1 MSNASSYITLWREH
15 KMRFIKN
22 LFLTTILTSVLAVFT
37 TSANADCKARLGDFD
52 WSSANIHTAITQ
64 FILEKGYGCE
74 VSVTKGSTT
83 PIMAAHYDKQLDVI
97 TEVWYDNIIANYEP
111 HEQAGTIMNIGVN
124 TPDSQ
129 QAFYVDKATA
139 DKYNLKSVEDMKDP
153 KIAALF
159 KDPEDP
165 SKGRMTSCISGWT
178 CYTVN
183 LVKHIEYG
191 LDKYYTN
198 FDPGSGGAL
207 DAAIAGAFA
216 KKQPI
221 FTYYWAPT
229 GLMGKVDLVRLEE
242 PKYDAKCWN
251 DMSQVVE
258 AIKADGPGAYKK
270 SCACEYQ
277 DMALTKS
284 VLTDW
289 AKAHPKETEFLKKY
303 TIPTATVNTMLA
315 FYEDES
321 GGDMEATAIHFL
333 KNESMWKNWVPG
345 DVAKKVE
352 AAL

>member
-1 MSNASSYITLWREH
+1 M
-15 KMRFIKN
+15 K
-22 LFLTTILTSVLAVFT
+22 FLKKLGLSMLLASVLSLGT
-37 TSANADCKARLGDFD
+37 TSANAECKARLGDFD
-52 WSSANIHTAITQ
+52 WSSANIHTAIAD
-64 FILEKGYGCE
+64 FILTNGYGCKVE
-74 VSVTKGSTT
+74 VTKGSTT

-111 HEQAGTIMNIGVN
+111 HVEAGTIMNIGVN

-129 QAFYVDKATA
+129 QAFYVDKTTA

-183 LVKHIEYG
+183 LVKQKEYG
-191 LDKYYTN
+191 LDKFYTN

-216 KKQPI
+216 KKKPI

-229 GLMGKVDLVRLEE
+229 GLMGKVDLVRLKE
-242 PKYDAKCWN
+242 PKFDSDCWN
-251 DMSQVVE
+251 KMSAVVE
-258 AIKADGPGAYKK
+258 DIKANGPDAYKS
-270 SCACEYQ
+270 SCACEYR

-289 AKAHPKETEFLKKY
+289 AKAHPEETKFLKKY
-303 TIPTATVNTMLA
+303 TIPTATVNKMLA

-321 GGDMEATAIHFL
+321 DGDMELTAKEYL
-333 KNESMWKNWVPG
+333 KSETAWTSWVPA
-345 DVAKKVE
+345 DVASKVK

>member
-1 MSNASSYITLWREH
+1 MKFLKKLSLSV
-15 KMRFIKN
+15 
-22 LFLTTILTSVLAVFT
+22 LFASVLALGT
-37 TSANADCKARLGDFD
+37 TSANAECKARLGDFD
-52 WSSANIHTAITQ
+52 WSSANIHTAIAD
-64 FILEKGYGCE
+64 FILTNGYGCKVE
-74 VSVTKGSTT
+74 VTKGSTT

-111 HEQAGTIMNIGVN
+111 HVEAGTIMNIGVN

-129 QAFYVDKATA
+129 QAFYVDKTTA

-183 LVKHIEYG
+183 LVKQKEYG
-191 LDKYYTN
+191 LDKFYTN

-216 KKQPI
+216 KKKPI

-229 GLMGKVDLVRLEE
+229 GLMGKVDLVRLTE
-242 PKYDAKCWN
+242 PKFNKKCWD
-251 DMSQVVE
+251 DMSAVVE
-258 AIKADGPGAYKK
+258 DIKANGPDAYKP
-270 SCACEYQ
+270 SCACEYR

-289 AKAHPKETEFLKKY
+289 AKAHPKETKFLEKY
-303 TIPTATVNTMLA
+303 TVPTATVNKMLA

-321 GGDMEATAIHFL
+321 DGDMELTAKQFL
-333 KNESMWKNWVPG
+333 KTESMWKKWVPA
-345 DVAKKVE
+345 DVAAKVS

>member
-1 MSNASSYITLWREH
+1 MKFLKKIGLSV
-15 KMRFIKN
+15 
-22 LFLTTILTSVLAVFT
+22 LFASVLALGT
-37 TSANADCKARLGDFD
+37 TSANAECKARLGDFD
-52 WSSANIHTAITQ
+52 WSSANIHTAITD
-64 FILEKGYGCE
+64 FILTNGYGCKVE
-74 VSVTKGSTT
+74 VTKGSTT

-111 HEQAGTIMNIGVN
+111 HVEAGTIMNIGVN

-129 QAFYVDKATA
+129 QAFYVDKTTA

-183 LVKHIEYG
+183 LVKQKEYG
-191 LDKYYTN
+191 LDKFYTN

-216 KKQPI
+216 KKKPI

-229 GLMGKVDLVRLEE
+229 GLMGKVDLVRLKE
-242 PKYDAKCWN
+242 PKFSKKCWD
-251 DMSQVVE
+251 DMSAVVE
-258 AIKADGPGAYKK
+258 DIKANGPDAYKP
-270 SCACEYQ
+270 SCACEYR

-284 VLTDW
+284 VLTEW
-289 AKAHPKETEFLKKY
+289 AKAHPKETKFLKKY
-303 TIPTATVNTMLA
+303 SIPTATVNKMLA

-321 GGDMEATAIHFL
+321 DGDMELTAKEFL
-333 KNESMWKNWVPG
+333 KTESMWKKWVPAY
-345 DVAKKVE
+345 VATKVS

>member
-1 MSNASSYITLWREH
+1 MKFLKKLGLSV
-15 KMRFIKN
+15 
-22 LFLTTILTSVLAVFT
+22 LFASVLALGT
-37 TSANADCKARLGDFD
+37 TSANAECKARLGDFD
-52 WSSANIHTAITQ
+52 WSSANIHTAIAD
-64 FILEKGYGCE
+64 FILTNGYGCKVE
-74 VSVTKGSTT
+74 VTKGSTT

-111 HEQAGTIMNIGVN
+111 HVEAGTIMNIGVN

-129 QAFYVDKATA
+129 QAFYVDKTTA

-183 LVKHIEYG
+183 LVKQKEYG
-191 LDKYYTN
+191 LDKFYTN

-216 KKQPI
+216 KKKPI

-229 GLMGKVDLVRLEE
+229 GLMGKVDLVRLTE
-242 PKYDAKCWN
+242 PKFSKKCWD
-251 DMSQVVE
+251 DMSAVVE
-258 AIKADGPGAYKK
+258 DIKANGPDAYKP
-270 SCACEYQ
+270 SCACEYR

-284 VLTDW
+284 VLTEW
-289 AKAHPKETEFLKKY
+289 AKAHPEETKFLEKY
-303 TIPTATVNTMLA
+303 TVPTATVNKMLA

-321 GGDMEATAIHFL
+321 DGDMELTAKQFL
-333 KNESMWKNWVPG
+333 KTESMWKNWVPA
-345 DVAKKVE
+345 DVASKVS

>member
-1 MSNASSYITLWREH
+1 M
-15 KMRFIKN
+15 
-22 LFLTTILTSVLAVFT
+22 
-37 TSANADCKARLGDFD
+37 
-52 WSSANIHTAITQ
+52 
-64 FILEKGYGCE
+64 
-74 VSVTKGSTT
+74 
-83 PIMAAHYDKQLDVI
+83 I

-303 TIPTATVNTMLA
+303 TIPTATVNKMLA

-321 GGDMEATAIHFL
+321 GGDMEATAIEFL
-333 KNESMWKNWVPG
+333 QTESMWKDWVPA
-345 DVAKKVE
+345 DVAKKVS

>member
-1 MSNASSYITLWREH
+1 MKLFKNFLISSV
-15 KMRFIKN
+15 FVS
-22 LFLTTILTSVLAVFT
+22 LFSLVATGAK
-37 TSANADCKARLGDFD
+37 ADCKARLGDFD

-97 TEVWYDNIIANYEP
+97 TEVWYDNIIGNYKP
-111 HEQAGTIMNIGVN
+111 HEEAGTIMNIGIN

-139 DKYNLKSVEDMKDP
+139 DKYNLKSVDDMKDP

-183 LVKHIEYG
+183 LVKQKEYG

-242 PKYDAKCWN
+242 PKYSADCWN

-258 AIKADGPGAYKK
+258 AIKADGPGAYRKT
-270 SCACEYQ
+270 CACEYQ

-303 TIPTATVNTMLA
+303 TIPTATVNKMLA

-321 GGDMEATAIHFL
+321 GGDMEATAIEFL
-333 KNESMWKNWVPG
+333 QTESMWKDWVPA
-345 DVAKKVE
+345 DVAKKVS

>member
-1 MSNASSYITLWREH
+1 MKFL
-15 KMRFIKN
+15 KK
-22 LFLTTILTSVLAVFT
+22 LFLSTLLVATFSLLG
-37 TSANADCKARLGDFD
+37 TSANAQCKARLGDFD

-111 HEQAGTIMNIGVN
+111 HVEAGTIMNIGVN

-139 DKYNLKSVEDMKDP
+139 DKYNLKSVDDMKDP

-183 LVKHIEYG
+183 MVKHIEYG

-229 GLMGKVDLVRLEE
+229 GLMGKVDLVRLAE
-242 PKYDAKCWN
+242 PKYDANCWGK
-251 DMSQVVE
+251 MSAVVE
-258 AIKADGPGAYKK
+258 DIKANGPSAYKK

>member
-1 MSNASSYITLWREH
+1 
-15 KMRFIKN
+15 MRNLKN
-22 LFLTTILTSVLAVFT
+22 ILLTTILASMLAVFT
-37 TSANADCKARLGDFD
+37 TSANAKCKARLGDFD
-52 WSSANIHTAITQ
+52 WSSANIHTAITT

-83 PIMAAHYDKQLDVI
+83 PIMAAHYDGQLDVI

-111 HEQAGTIMNIGVN
+111 HEKAGTIINIGVN

-129 QAFYVDKATA
+129 QAFYVDKTTA
-139 DKYNLKSVEDMKDP
+139 DKYNLKSVDDMKDP

-183 LVKHIEYG
+183 LVKQIEYG

-216 KKQPI
+216 KKKPI

-229 GLMGKVDLVRLEE
+229 GLMGKVDLVRLTAVS
-242 PKYDAKCWN
+242 YTH
-251 DMSQVVE
+251 
-258 AIKADGPGAYKK
+258 
-270 SCACEYQ
+270 
-277 DMALTKS
+277 LR
-284 VLTDW
+284 
-289 AKAHPKETEFLKKY
+289 AHET
-303 TIPTATVNTMLA
+303 
-315 FYEDES
+315 
-321 GGDMEATAIHFL
+321 
-333 KNESMWKNWVPG
+333 
-345 DVAKKVE
+345 
-352 AAL
+352 

>member
-1 MSNASSYITLWREH
+1 MKFFKKLTISIFFLSSLI
-15 KMRFIKN
+15 
-22 LFLTTILTSVLAVFT
+22 S
-37 TSANADCKARLGDFD
+37 TSANAGDCKARLGDFD

-64 FILEKGYGCE
+64 FILEKGYDCE

-111 HEQAGTIMNIGVN
+111 HEQAGTIQNIGVN

-183 LVKHIEYG
+183 MVKQKEYG
-191 LDKYYTN
+191 LDEFYTN

-216 KKQPI
+216 KKKPI

-229 GLMGKVDLVRLEE
+229 GLMGKVDLVRLSE
-242 PKYDAKCWN
+242 PAFDSDCWN
-251 DMSQVVE
+251 RMSAVVE
-258 AIKADGPGAYKK
+258 DIKANGPDVYKP
-270 SCACEYQ
+270 SCACEYR

-289 AKAHPKETEFLKKY
+289 AKAHPAETAFLEKY
-303 TIPTATVNTMLA
+303 TIPTATVNKMLA

-321 GGDMEATAIHFL
+321 DGDMELTAKEFL
-333 KNESMWKNWVPG
+333 KTETMWKSWVPA
-345 DVAKKVE
+345 DVASKVT

>member
-1 MSNASSYITLWREH
+1 
-15 KMRFIKN
+15 MRFLRN
-22 LFLTTILTSVLAVFT
+22 LFLSTLFASALAMFT
-37 TSANADCKARLGDFD
+37 TSANAACKARLGDFD
-52 WSSANIHTAITQ
+52 WSSANIHTAISQ

-97 TEVWYDNIIANYEP
+97 TEVWYDNIIGNYKPVED
-111 HEQAGTIMNIGVN
+111 AGIIMNIGVN

-229 GLMGKVDLVRLEE
+229 GLMGKVDLVRLTE
-242 PKYDAKCWN
+242 PKYEADCWN
-251 DMSQVVE
+251 DMSKVVE
-258 AIKADGPGAYKK
+258 AIKADGPSAYRKT
-270 SCACEYQ
+270 CACEYQ

-289 AKAHPKETEFLKKY
+289 AKAHPAETEFLKKY
-303 TIPTATVNTMLA
+303 TIPTATVNKMLA

-333 KNESMWKNWVPG
+333 KNETMWKSWVPA
-345 DVAKKVE
+345 DVAKKVS

>member
-1 MSNASSYITLWREH
+1 MKLFKNFLISSVFVSL
-15 KMRFIKN
+15 
-22 LFLTTILTSVLAVFT
+22 LSVFT

-111 HEQAGTIMNIGVN
+111 HVEAGTIMNIGVN

-139 DKYNLKSVEDMKDP
+139 DKYNLKSVEDMKKP
-153 KIAALF
+153 EIAKLF
-159 KDPEDP
+159 ADPEDP

-183 LVKHIEYG
+183 LVKQIEYG

-242 PKYDAKCWN
+242 PKYNADCWN

-258 AIKADGPGAYKK
+258 AIKADGPGAYRKT
-270 SCACEYQ
+270 CACEYQ

-289 AKAHPKETEFLKKY
+289 AKAHPAETEFLKKY
-303 TIPTATVNTMLA
+303 TIPTATVNKMLA

-321 GGDMEATAIHFL
+321 GGDMEATAVHFL
-333 KNESMWKNWVPG
+333 KNETMWKDWIPS
-345 DVAKKVE
+345 DVASKVS

>member
-1 MSNASSYITLWREH
+1 MKFLKKLGLSV
-15 KMRFIKN
+15 
-22 LFLTTILTSVLAVFT
+22 LFASVLALGT
-37 TSANADCKARLGDFD
+37 TSANAECKARLGDFD
-52 WSSANIHTAITQ
+52 WSSANIHTAIAD
-64 FILEKGYGCE
+64 FILTNGYGCQVE
-74 VSVTKGSTT
+74 VTKGSTT

-111 HEQAGTIMNIGVN
+111 HVEAGTIMNIGVN

-129 QAFYVDKATA
+129 QAFYVDKTTA

-183 LVKHIEYG
+183 LVKQKEYG
-191 LDKYYTN
+191 LDKFYTN

-216 KKQPI
+216 KKKPI

-229 GLMGKVDLVRLEE
+229 GLMGKVDLVRLKE
-242 PKYDAKCWN
+242 PKFSKKCWD
-251 DMSQVVE
+251 DMSAVVE
-258 AIKADGPGAYKK
+258 DIKANGPDAYKP
-270 SCACEYQ
+270 SCACEYR

-284 VLTDW
+284 VLTEW
-289 AKAHPKETEFLKKY
+289 AKAHPEETKFLKKY
-303 TIPTATVNTMLA
+303 TVPTATVNKMLA

-321 GGDMEATAIHFL
+321 DGDMELTAKEFL
-333 KNESMWKNWVPG
+333 KTESMWKDWVPA
-345 DVAKKVE
+345 DVAKKVS

>member
-1 MSNASSYITLWREH
+1 MKFLRKLILSAFFISTLS
-15 KMRFIKN
+15 
-22 LFLTTILTSVLAVFT
+22 LVG
-37 TSANADCKARLGDFD
+37 TSANAACKVRLGDFD
-52 WSSANIHTAITQ
+52 WSSANIHTAISA

-74 VSVTKGSTT
+74 VAVTKGSTT
-83 PIMAAHYDKQLDVI
+83 PIMAAHYDGQLDVI

-111 HEQAGTIMNIGVN
+111 YVENGTIKNIGVN

-129 QAFYVDKATA
+129 QAFYVDKTTA

-159 KDPEDP
+159 KDPENP

-183 LVKHIEYG
+183 LVKQKEYG
-191 LDKYYTN
+191 LDAFYTN

-216 KKQPI
+216 KKKPI

-229 GLMGKVDLVRLEE
+229 GLMGKVDLVRLTE
-242 PKYDAKCWN
+242 PKFVKKCWD
-251 DMSQVVE
+251 DMSAVVE
-258 AIKADGPGAYKK
+258 KIKAEGPEAYTK
-270 SCACEYQ
+270 SCACEYR

-284 VLTDW
+284 VLTKW
-289 AKAHPKETEFLKKY
+289 AAAHPAETKFLSKY
-303 TIPTATVNTMLA
+303 SIPTATVNRMLA

-321 GGDMEATAIHFL
+321 DGDMELTAKEYL
-333 KNESMWKNWVPG
+333 KNESAWTKWVPA
-345 DVAKKVE
+345 DVAKKVK

>member
-1 MSNASSYITLWREH
+1 
-15 KMRFIKN
+15 
-22 LFLTTILTSVLAVFT
+22 
-37 TSANADCKARLGDFD
+37 
-52 WSSANIHTAITQ
+52 
-64 FILEKGYGCE
+64 
-74 VSVTKGSTT
+74 
-83 PIMAAHYDKQLDVI
+83 MAAHYDKQLDVI

-111 HEQAGTIMNIGVN
+111 HEAAGTIMNIGVN

-129 QAFYVDKATA
+129 QAFYVDKTTA
-139 DKYNLKSVEDMKDP
+139 DKYGLKSVEDMKDP

-183 LVKHIEYG
+183 LVKQKEYG
-191 LDKYYTN
+191 LDKFYTN

-216 KKQPI
+216 KKKPI

-229 GLMGKVDLVRLEE
+229 GLMGKVDLVRLKE
-242 PKYDAKCWN
+242 PKFSKKCWD
-251 DMSQVVE
+251 DMSVVVE
-258 AIKADGPGAYKK
+258 KIKADGPDAYTK
-270 SCACEYQ
+270 SCACEYR

-284 VLTDW
+284 VLTKW
-289 AKAHPKETEFLKKY
+289 AAAHPAETKFLSQY
-303 TIPTATVNTMLA
+303 SIPTATVNKMLA

-321 GGDMEATAIHFL
+321 DGDMELTAKEYL
-333 KNESMWKNWVPG
+333 KTESAWTKWVPA
-345 DVAKKVE
+345 DVAKKVK